1 MAQFLRSRIGGVG
14 KAGSVKDEVFH
25 RAAILRNFQH
35 ICRQTGQGQHI
46 RIWAYTQRK
55 RLADEAAQSE
65 RQYGTRALHAL
76 LPRQDLIPAAAGEAH
91 KTALASGQDRRVRV
105 DLKERQA
112 LVIAEIS
119 QAHAGDIALVV
130 FTFHAADRIMPLE
143 PCKFEEAA
151 AGKLR
156 FQLLGLDLTDG
167 LSVWL
172 RVQNDSG
179 EELPFG
185 EKRMEGMLNSSVV
198 SFVNSGSRIPAGA
211 DCLVLLRAAEFDDDG
226 TADSFAYHL
235 PALSELN
242 TLKLRL
248 GSGEDANNVTVMFQD
263 NGNIMLANASMVN
276 AAIPEELKG

>member
-1 MAQFLRSRIGGVG
+1 
-14 KAGSVKDEVFH
+14 
-25 RAAILRNFQH
+25 
-35 ICRQTGQGQHI
+35 
-46 RIWAYTQRK
+46 
-55 RLADEAAQSE
+55 
-65 RQYGTRALHAL
+65 
-76 LPRQDLIPAAAGEAH
+76 
-91 KTALASGQDRRVRV
+91 
-105 DLKERQA
+105 
-112 LVIAEIS
+112 
-119 QAHAGDIALVV
+119 
-130 FTFHAADRIMPLE
+130 MPLE